1 MHTIEDAIKRIYE
14 RSDEISSFDRSFVSD
29 MYDLD
34 LSGKSYTTKQ
44 LAVCVK
50 IITNHKYLF
59 EASERIDDLIASQRC
74 RRTPKLSIEVVDEV
88 RYAGGNML
96 LMRTKFSS
104 QRMKAFKQ
112 LNTSDNML
120 SSSGDVGD
128 SGYSYFDRNTK
139 IWCVRVTPQN
149 LGKVMK
155 IIKTFDIKFDDAV
168 VAFLTECENSR
179 SLRSQASVDGDQI
192 NIIVRNDPILANWL
206 TQVSWE
212 EDHV

>member
-14 RSDEISSFDRSFVSD
+14 RSNEISSFDRSFVAD

-50 IITNHKYLF
+50 IISNHKYLF
-59 EASERIDDLIASQRC
+59 DASERIDELIVSQRC
-74 RRTPKLSIEVVDEV
+74 KRTPKLSIEVVDEV
-88 RYAGGNML
+88 RYAGGNLL
-96 LMRTKFSS
+96 LMRTKYSS

-112 LNTSDNML
+112 LNET
-120 SSSGDVGD
+120 DVIRGMSYLGD
-128 SGYSYFDRNTK
+128 SGYSYFDHTTK
-139 IWCVRVTPQN
+139 IWCVRVTQYN

-155 IIKTFDIKFDDAV
+155 IIKTFNIQFDDSV

-179 SLRSQASVDGDQI
+179 SLRSHASVDGDQI
-192 NIIVRNDPILANWL
+192 NIIVRNDTILSNWL
-206 TQVSWE
+206 TQVAWE
-212 EDHV
+212 EDNV